1 MKQNIQFP
9 DGKTVSN
16 FGQGTWKL
24 GDKPE
29 KRESE
34 IQAIQRGIRGGVTT
48 IDTAEMYGDG
58 LSEKLVGEAI
68 LPFDPDTLFLIS
80 KVYPHHADEKN
91 MFQSC
96 EKTLE
101 RLGVD
106 SLDLYLLHWRGHV
119 PLQETID
126 SFEKLKAQGKIKA
139 WGVSNFDLSD
149 MQELLSL
156 RNGTNCQTNQVLY
169 HLASRGVDVELRDYL
184 SRYHIP
190 IMAYCPIIGQQ
201 PALMKRVSKSK
212 VVQSIAEQNGLS
224 IIQLLLCFVLQQK
237 NVLAIPKAGTPEH
250 VESNIACLDIVLAD
264 DEINQLNLEFSIPS
278 KPVPLDIV

>member
-16 FGQGTWKL
+16 LGQGTWKL

-237 NVLAIPKAGTPEH
+237 NVLAIPKAGTSEH

-264 DEINQLNLEFSIPS
+264 DEMNQLNLEFPIPS

>member
-16 FGQGTWKL
+16 LGQGTWKL

-264 DEINQLNLEFSIPS
+264 DEMNQLNLEFPIPS